1 MATFSYISTDRK
13 NRSVYQVDTNP
24 EGIIVKVTPV
34 EQSPLLY
41 FQDPPKVG
49 SFVKDEWRRL
59 SNKLEVAKWDAPFV
73 MHLIFDPFKDL

>member
-13 NRSVYQVDTNP
+13 NRAVYKVDTNP
-24 EGIIVKVTPV
+24 EGIIVKVTLV

-49 SFVKDEWRRL
+49 AFVKDEWRRL
-59 SNKLEVAKWDAPFV
+59 SNKLEVAKWDKCMV
-73 MHLIFDPFKDL
+73 MHLIFNPN